1 MAKSPGL
8 CQDCAV
14 SLSSSHATAAP
25 LTEMIDATRQIGST
39 LRAGLAVLLCL
50 LGAAAAPAAAAAE
63 NGIVSCYDAGR
74 GIVTHTL
81 PDHCRGEII
90 SSAREAALTAARRQ
104 RIRSTIEAEEDD
116 PLTGQRQLIGTGTGF
131 YIGRDGA
138 LLTNDHVI
146 NHCGM
151 ITATPD
157 DGDKVVLKL
166 VATDPRHD
174 LTLLRADVPPP
185 AVAAFSAAPAASDG
199 ARLAVVGYP
208 AYGLPTRLSTLSPA
222 HIDPI
227 RLSTASDRVEF
238 HGEVRHGNSGSPLL
252 DDAGNVLG
260 IVHATVDT
268 PKVFRATG
276 KRIVDIGVAVSWSA
290 IMRFLAIHSVMP
302 VLASGEQPVLDPKA
316 LHAKARRF
324 VAQIGCWR

>member
-1 MAKSPGL
+1 L
-8 CQDCAV
+8 N
-14 SLSSSHATAAP
+14 
-25 LTEMIDATRQIGST
+25 EMIDATRRRDSA

-50 LGAAAAPAAAAAE
+50 VAGAAAPTAEAAE

-74 GIVTHTL
+74 DIVTHTL
-81 PDHCRGEII
+81 PDRCRGEII
-90 SSAREAALTAARRQ
+90 SSAREAALDAARRRQ
-104 RIRSTIEAEEDD
+104 IRSTIEAEDDD
-116 PLTGQRQLIGTGTGF
+116 PLTGQRRLIGTGTGF

-157 DGDKVVLKL
+157 DGDKVALKL
-166 VATDPRHD
+166 VATDPRRD
-174 LTLLRADVPPP
+174 IALLRADVPPH
-185 AVAAFSAAPAASDG
+185 AVATFSAAPASSDG

-222 HIDPI
+222 HVDPI
-227 RLSTASDRVEF
+227 RLATASDRVEF

-260 IVHATVDT
+260 IVHATIDT

-290 IMRFLAIHSVMP
+290 VMRFLAIHSVKP
-302 VLASGEQPVLDPKA
+302 ILASSDQPVLDPEA
-316 LHAKARRF
+316 LHAKSRRF